1 MGITAVRRGRL
12 HLLAECSANWTSDS
26 AGWGTIPRRPL
37 SPGLWH
43 GMNCSA
49 RKTHVWSTAAS
60 GRACACETPPGDV
73 PAIGGNK
80 RQSQFGRL
88 RTQCADCG
96 LLNEAVLT
104 SSVSNMHESSSRNV
118 KWTLFLVE
126 NTCCFPPK
134 TLLLSYPYTCGLW
147 DKTSSKA
154 SPHTTASRFLSHSYS
169 AVVTDF
175 PAAITLPFVPVPAGY
190 RSSRPCSDI
199 FNLYPVIFPSCG
211 YCLISLTAC
220 FYFFAAVS
228 SSCTNPPIPQPVS
241 AGEQDERVRF
251 CRSLWRSVSPE
262 EIETCFTD
270 LRVTILP
277 TTQQRR
283 EQTTCHCCATSIP
296 TAFFINIIIKCQD
309 NGSIGPAWNVRTLVF
324 SF

>member
-1 MGITAVRRGRL
+1 M
-12 HLLAECSANWTSDS
+12 
-26 AGWGTIPRRPL
+26 
-37 SPGLWH
+37 
-43 GMNCSA
+43 
-49 RKTHVWSTAAS
+49 
-60 GRACACETPPGDV
+60 
-73 PAIGGNK
+73 
-80 RQSQFGRL
+80 
-88 RTQCADCG
+88 
-96 LLNEAVLT
+96 
-104 SSVSNMHESSSRNV
+104 

-126 NTCCFPPK
+126 NTCCFPRK

-228 SSCTNPPIPQPVS
+228 SSCTNPQPVS
-241 AGEQDERVRF
+241 AGELDERVRF
-251 CRSLWRSVSPE
+251 CRSLWRSASPE

-277 TTQQRR
+277 TTQRRR
-283 EQTTCHCCATSIP
+283 EQTICHCCATSIP
-296 TAFFINIIIKCQD
+296 TSFFY
-309 NGSIGPAWNVRTLVF
+309 
-324 SF
+324 